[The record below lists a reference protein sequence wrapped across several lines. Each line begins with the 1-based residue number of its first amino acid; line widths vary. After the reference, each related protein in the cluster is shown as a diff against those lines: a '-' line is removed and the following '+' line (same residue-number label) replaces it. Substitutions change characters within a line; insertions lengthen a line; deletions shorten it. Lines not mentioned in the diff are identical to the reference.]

1 MGWRWTIVIGCMAL
15 VAAGAAQAATF
26 EVGPD
31 KPFKQPSQAI
41 AAAKSG
47 DTVSIAPGQYYD
59 CAIVRQDGL
68 TIEGAAAGAVMTDTT
83 CAGKA
88 ILVIDGNNIT
98 VRNLTLQRARVPD
111 HNGGGIRAE
120 GGNLTIEN
128 VKFLNNEEGILAAD
142 NPNATIRI
150 TGSEFVH
157 NGACEGGCAHAV
169 YVGQIHLLHVDH
181 SRFFDTQ
188 HTHNI
193 KSRAAATEVIDC
205 DIQDGP
211 QGTSSFQIDIP
222 IGGSLTVEGSTL
234 EKGPNAENH
243 AFVIIIGEEGVRQAT
258 DKILIRNNT
267 FTNDN
272 EHVTV
277 FLRNLTATPAELVGN
292 KFKGQVRPLD
302 GDGSVS

>member
-15 VAAGAAQAATF
+15 VAAGAAQAATL

-59 CAIVRQDGL
+59 CAIVRQDDL

-88 ILVIDGNNIT
+88 ILVIDGNNVT

-111 HNGGGIRAE
+111 RNGGGIRAE
-120 GGNLTIEN
+120 GGNLNIDN

-150 TGSEFVH
+150 TGSEF
-157 NGACEGGCAHAV
+157 
-169 YVGQIHLLHVDH
+169 D
-181 SRFFDTQ
+181 
-188 HTHNI
+188 
-193 KSRAAATEVIDC
+193 
-205 DIQDGP
+205 P
-211 QGTSSFQIDIP
+211 
-222 IGGSLTVEGSTL
+222 
-234 EKGPNAENH
+234 
-243 AFVIIIGEEGVRQAT
+243 
-258 DKILIRNNT
+258 
-267 FTNDN
+267 
-272 EHVTV
+272 
-277 FLRNLTATPAELVGN
+277 
-292 KFKGQVRPLD
+292 
-302 GDGSVS
+302 